1 MDKETIKRT
10 SDVARIRLDDDEAER
25 FKKEIDGLF
34 VILNTMND
42 APACNEFQFNP
53 VDVSDAL
60 RDDVPVIDGNAEEML
75 KSMGTYD
82 GYVRGPKIV

>member
-1 MDKETIKRT
+1 MDRETVKRT
-10 SDVARIRLDDDEAER
+10 SDIARIRLDDNEAER

-34 VILNTMND
+34 VILDTMNG
-42 APACNEFQFNP
+42 APACNDFRFDP

-60 RDDVPVIDGNAEEML
+60 RDDVPIVDGNAEEML
-75 KSMGTYD
+75 RGIDTYN